1 MSADDVALCRHA
13 SLSRTRSL
21 SLAHVVSL
29 MRTMYDRPG
38 RSRRYTVVQY
48 CGVAALVLLL
58 GGAVVLRIC
67 SEIAVIG

>member
-1 MSADDVALCRHA
+1 M
-13 SLSRTRSL
+13 
-21 SLAHVVSL
+21 AHVVSL